1 MVREAQPDSL
11 LEWYRNDVY
20 GTTDCREVEESIE
33 KYYLERKKNISLE
46 AIEERFRNDQRVN
59 QCDMACEYRA
69 YLEDLQY
76 VCRAERDR
84 LASEVREAGGVG
96 SGKKEELCAFLQ
108 ERRKLIAELGTNKRI
123 DIGEDKEEWVVD
135 GEWDRGQVM
144 CALQIEVELNAAGF
158 EREFVIGLIGNVKAE
173 GRFGKLEKTDH
184 SGDHEHWDHVND
196 CIDYFHVYSDKQVT
210 ELDLVK
216 LYVDMVYKKSTG
228 ECKND
233 ELHYF
238 GMGAVQWT
246 NTRCE
251 KLMELYLQE
260 AGLDTESAEFQ
271 TMVQNCQQD
280 KPYEGVYLT
289 EEQVWVAE
297 VKMFKHEL
305 TEDKTYK
312 KVYPSYRSE
321 CRGGHIKED

>member
-20 GTTDCREVEESIE
+20 GTTDCREVEESIK

-46 AIEERFRNDQRVN
+46 TIEERFRNDERAN
-59 QCDMACEYRA
+59 QCDVACEYLA

-108 ERRKLIAELGTNKRI
+108 ERRELIAELGTNKRI

-144 CALQIEVELNAAGF
+144 CALQIEVELTAAGF

-173 GRFGKLEKTDH
+173 GRCGKL
-184 SGDHEHWDHVND
+184 
-196 CIDYFHVYSDKQVT
+196 
-210 ELDLVK
+210 
-216 LYVDMVYKKSTG
+216 
-228 ECKND
+228 
-233 ELHYF
+233 
-238 GMGAVQWT
+238 
-246 NTRCE
+246 
-251 KLMELYLQE
+251 
-260 AGLDTESAEFQ
+260 
-271 TMVQNCQQD
+271 
-280 KPYEGVYLT
+280 
-289 EEQVWVAE
+289 
-297 VKMFKHEL
+297 
-305 TEDKTYK
+305 
-312 KVYPSYRSE
+312 
-321 CRGGHIKED
+321 